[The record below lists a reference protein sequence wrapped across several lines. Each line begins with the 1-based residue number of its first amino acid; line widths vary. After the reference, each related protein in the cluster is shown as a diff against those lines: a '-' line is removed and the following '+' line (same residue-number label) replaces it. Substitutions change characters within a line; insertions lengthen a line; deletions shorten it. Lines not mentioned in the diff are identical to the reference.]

1 MNKQKLFDAL
11 AQYRVVPV
19 IAIDDVESAVPMADA
34 LIEGGLPVAEIT
46 FRTAAAQAVMEK
58 LKKERPQ
65 LILGAG
71 TVLSVE
77 NLRLAKQCGAQFG
90 VAPGLN
96 PEVIKEAKT
105 LDLPFIPGISTPS
118 DIECALGLGVDVLK
132 FFPAEASGGVTM
144 IKALSGPYA
153 HKGVQFMPTGGVTP
167 ENLETYLS
175 QPTVMMVGG
184 TWIAKKATIAGGKWD
199 EIQENCRQV
208 CNLVAQI
215 KKNGS

>member
-1 MNKQKLFDAL
+1 L
-11 AQYRVVPV
+11 AQYGVIPV
-19 IAIDDVESAVPMADA
+19 IAIDDVQSAVPMADA

-46 FRTAAAQAVMEK
+46 FRTAAAQAVINT
-58 LKKERPQ
+58 LQKERPR

-77 NLRLAKQCGAQFG
+77 NLKLAKQCGAQFG

-96 PEVIKEAKT
+96 PGIVKEAQK
-105 LDLPFIPGISTPS
+105 LDLPFIPGVTTPS
-118 DIECALGLGVDVLK
+118 DIERALGLGVNVLK

-153 HKGVQFMPTGGVTP
+153 HKGVQFMPTGGVTMK
-167 ENLETYLS
+167 NLEMYLS

-184 TWIAKKATIAGGKWD
+184 TWIAKKETIAGGKWG
-199 EIQENCRQV
+199 EIRENCRQV

-215 KKNGS
+215 NKGGS